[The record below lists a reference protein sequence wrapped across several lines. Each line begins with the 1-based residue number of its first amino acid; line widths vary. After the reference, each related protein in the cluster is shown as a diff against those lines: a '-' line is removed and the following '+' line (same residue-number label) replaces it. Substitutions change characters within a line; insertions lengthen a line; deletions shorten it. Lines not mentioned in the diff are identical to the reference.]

1 MKEKVNGK
9 LNAGILI
16 LETITIILEGPGLT
30 VEILSLKDPRCGTIL
45 VVTVQCLKAE
55 NQPSCGNF
63 LALISGETCISFSTR
78 SNSWPWTISSRTG
91 LISPCLEFPSVKVNQ
106 IEIDSNV
113 PADDLD
119 GMQNAEM
126 IKDIGLDLKEND
138 EDEDGASS
146 ECSEDGNEDANEE

>member
-1 MKEKVNGK
+1 
-9 LNAGILI
+9 
-16 LETITIILEGPGLT
+16 
-30 VEILSLKDPRCGTIL
+30 
-45 VVTVQCLKAE
+45 
-55 NQPSCGNF
+55 
-63 LALISGETCISFSTR
+63 
-78 SNSWPWTISSRTG
+78 
-91 LISPCLEFPSVKVNQ
+91 VNQ